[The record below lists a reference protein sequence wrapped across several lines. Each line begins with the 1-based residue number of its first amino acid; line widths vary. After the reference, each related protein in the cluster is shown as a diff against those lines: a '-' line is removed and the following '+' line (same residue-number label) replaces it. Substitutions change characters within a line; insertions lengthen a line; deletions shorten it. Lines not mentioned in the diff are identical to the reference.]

1 MGRGAVNYVAV
12 SDVLQMS
19 PNAVATGLAADNC
32 VCVVYFLA
40 LFALARMWG
49 EGGEEASERKPDDAL
64 ADAAPLREG
73 RGFVTDCS
81 VAVAASA
88 SICAASSAI
97 VSFFGVPQNMLAVTT
112 ALVVLLASV
121 FPSLFKS
128 LSNTGEVMRYRG
140 LWGALLLSYWGVYN
154 LQELAAVLLQIFFAA
169 VGAAAGNIMSVLQ
182 DAPFLFLFCLI
193 QVRGMDKVPMSPY
206 VGPGLSCGSIQI
218 FVHLGFI
225 LAAGKLFKLEVRQVL
240 VASNANIGGPTTAAA
255 FINTFGWRQLLVPGI
270 LVSWS
275 QCAWQLGRVSVF
287 PSKAL
292 RIASCIGRYSWV
304 CSRHIPIRRTR
315 LQRAQAHVAYRP
327 RRAAISSRVLIL
339 RPHLCTL
346 LWTS

>member
-1 MGRGAVNYVAV
+1 
-12 SDVLQMS
+12 MS

-128 LSNTGEVMRYRG
+128 LSNTGE
-140 LWGALLLSYWGVYN
+140 
-154 LQELAAVLLQIFFAA
+154 ELAAVLLQIFFAA
-169 VGAAAGNIMSVLQ
+169 VGAAAGNIMS
-182 DAPFLFLFCLI
+182 
-193 QVRGMDKVPMSPY
+193 VRGMDKVPMSPY

-327 RRAAISSRVLIL
+327 RRAAISSRPALAPCEVACQATALLYDSFSYGDGKVEHLSHRARRTGSWMYTARGRSIDRWQALVLMYV
-339 RPHLCTL
+339 
-346 LWTS
+346 